1 MSKHRAEMTPELE
14 ASLRRGLEQS
24 ARGHV
29 HDLGSFQLADTAEL
43 PAMRVAGVTAT
54 AGEIIA
60 ALSVLDPDTPVI
72 SYNGHI
78 DEYVNITDLHYV
90 PDQGPAAVLE
100 VTENYD
106 SRQW

>member
-1 MSKHRAEMTPELE
+1 MYELN
-14 ASLRRGLEQS
+14 
-24 ARGHV
+24 
-29 HDLGSFQLADTAEL
+29 DTAEL
-43 PAMRVAGVTAT
+43 PRMPIAGPTAT

-60 ALSVLDPDTPVI
+60 ALSRLDPSTPVI

-78 DEYVNITDLHYV
+78 DEYVNISDLHYA

-100 VTENYD
+100 VSEDYD